1 MSLWKTCGPVLI
13 VAALLQSLSGMA
25 AGRSTEIAVKDR
37 SNAFASITASGRFAA
52 IAWGATKDGVTDIY
66 TSVSRDAGRSF
77 GAPTRVNSAGVSA
90 NVSGEQPPRVTLIH
104 RANLDPAIVVVW
116 TAKSDAGT
124 RLFSARSD
132 NGGQSFAPAQPV
144 PGTDAPGNRGWESVA
159 ANRDGSVV
167 AMWLDHRGVAAS
179 GGSSMNHAEH
189 QHAASGGNKTD
200 GVARAQLSKLFF
212 ARLDGRDSGRALTG
226 GVCYCC
232 KTSIA
237 TDAGGGIYA
246 AWRHVYDGNIRD
258 IAFSRSSDGG
268 RSFSA
273 PVRVSEDKWV
283 LDGCPENGPAL
294 AVDQQKRIHVVWP
307 TLVPGPSS
315 STEPALGMFYATSQ
329 DGVHFS
335 PRQQLPTEGFPRHVQ
350 IAVTAQGEIVTVW
363 EEQAPGVRRVVLAR
377 GKVNSSGVAQL
388 VRQPI
393 DDAAPATYPVVAA
406 TDGGTIIAWTSGSTG
421 QTVLQTQ
428 WVAQ

>member
-13 VAALLQSLSGMA
+13 VAALLQSTSGMA
-25 AGRSTEIAVKDR
+25 AGPPTQIGVKDR
-37 SNAFASITASGRFAA
+37 SNAFASIAASGRFAA
-52 IAWGATKDGVTDIY
+52 IAWGATKDGVTGVY
-66 TSVSRDAGRSF
+66 ASVSRDGGQSF
-77 GAPTRVNSAGVSA
+77 GAPSRVNSATVSA

-104 RANLDPAIVVVW
+104 RASLDPAIIVVW
-116 TAKSDAGT
+116 TAKSDTGT

-132 NGGQSFAPAQPV
+132 NGGQSFTAAQPV
-144 PGTDAPGNRGWESVA
+144 PGTDAPGNRGWESLA
-159 ANRDGSVV
+159 TSGDGSVV
-167 AMWLDHRGVAAS
+167 AMWLDHRSLAVA
-179 GGSSMNHAEH
+179 GGTAMNHAEH
-189 QHAASGGNKTD
+189 QHAASGVNKTE

-212 ARLDGRDSGRALTG
+212 ARLDSRDSARALTG

-237 TDAGGGIYA
+237 TDADGGVYA

-258 IAFSRSSDGG
+258 IAFSRSFDGG

-294 AVDQQKRIHVVWP
+294 AVDQQKRVHVVWP
-307 TLVPGPSS
+307 TLVPGGSS

-329 DGVHFS
+329 DGVHFT
-335 PRQQLPTEGFPRHVQ
+335 PRQPLPTEGLPRHAQV
-350 IAVTAQGEIVTVW
+350 AVTAKREIVVVW

-377 GKVNSSGVAQL
+377 GDVNRSGAAQL

-393 DDAAPATYPVVAA
+393 DDAAPATYPVVAV
-406 TDGGTIIAWTSGSTG
+406 TDGGTVIAWTSGSTG
-421 QTVLQTQ
+421 QTVLRTR
-428 WVAQ
+428 WMPK